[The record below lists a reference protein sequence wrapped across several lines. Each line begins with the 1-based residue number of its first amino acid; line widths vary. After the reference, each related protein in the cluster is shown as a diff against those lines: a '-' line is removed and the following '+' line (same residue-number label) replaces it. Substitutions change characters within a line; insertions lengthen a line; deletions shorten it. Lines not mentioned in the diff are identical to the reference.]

1 MSGKTICVLT
11 GMPVYN
17 MLSVLSF
24 SFYRTTGTS
33 IVCPMSCMQ
42 IHHDY
47 GFSLQDERV
56 TRTVA
61 RTFAPEFN
69 FYLDFPSP
77 LLWTQPDSDALSL
90 AEILETAEVT
100 FDLWHQIPGS
110 DIGEL
115 FSE

>member
-1 MSGKTICVLT
+1 MI
-11 GMPVYN
+11 
-17 MLSVLSF
+17 
-24 SFYRTTGTS
+24 
-33 IVCPMSCMQ
+33 CMQ
-42 IHHDY
+42 IHEY

-110 DIGEL
+110 DIGEW

>member
-1 MSGKTICVLT
+1 MHKINKFDF
-11 GMPVYN
+11 P
-17 MLSVLSF
+17 
-24 SFYRTTGTS
+24 
-33 IVCPMSCMQ
+33 
-42 IHHDY
+42 
-47 GFSLQDERV
+47 LQDERV

-77 LLWTQPDSDALSL
+77 LLWTQPGSDALSL

-110 DIGEL
+110 DIGESFL
-115 FSE
+115 DLKDINNYLNHVKELSS